1 MCNIR
6 ATKDQDWRAE
16 HRPSDQVVQ
25 LRRGAFLSF
34 SQTNRVLRWRPP
46 KQILRATY
54 KPTYKWFQA
63 TYDYEGDADLLRSGM
78 HRERETGART
88 SPRPAVRQRDTFDR
102 LGS

>member
-16 HRPSDQVVQ
+16 HPPSDQVVQ

-34 SQTNRVLRWRPP
+34 SCFVGDRQNKFCNLPTSH
-46 KQILRATY
+46 TY